1 MKTVFKSS
9 FLKSIEKIEN
19 DKLKSQVAETIL
31 EVEKA
36 STLHEVGRMIKM
48 KGYADC
54 YRIRIGSYRIGL
66 KVENETVYFAAF
78 AHRKDIYKIFP

>member
-1 MKTVFKSS
+1 MKTAFKSS

-19 DKLKSQVAETIL
+19 DKLKSQIAETIL
-31 EVEKA
+31 KIEKA
-36 STLHEVGRMIKM
+36 STLHEVGRIIKM
-48 KGYADC
+48 KGYVDF

-66 KVENETVYFAAF
+66 KVENDIVYFAAF